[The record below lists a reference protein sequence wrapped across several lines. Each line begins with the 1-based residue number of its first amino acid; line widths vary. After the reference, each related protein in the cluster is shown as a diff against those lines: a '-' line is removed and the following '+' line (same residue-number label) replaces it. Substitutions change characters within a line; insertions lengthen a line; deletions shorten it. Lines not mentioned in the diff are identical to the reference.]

1 MNEERSA
8 LFYADRLFGVNLL
21 HAKIISLG
29 CHGTKPLKTVI
40 MQSVVF
46 KTGVVEQEGFAM
58 KDDRNADIVLQKPRI
73 SITDIVSEDNPEDS
87 HHYYSTPTFRGH
99 WALLSEFTQD
109 TATLAE
115 TYLETHDQI
124 YAARLEEDLYRFFG
138 NPGTA
143 IAPSLSASPKAGL
156 TDFASFVDIP
166 LLIARMRDEDDI
178 DSEVLYVM
186 TSWARKFVEYLER
199 TRIQLVKDEESDLAY
214 GKVLSAFSLIL

>member
-1 MNEERSA
+1 M
-8 LFYADRLFGVNLL
+8 
-21 HAKIISLG
+21 
-29 CHGTKPLKTVI
+29 
-40 MQSVVF
+40 VF

-58 KDDRNADIVLQKPRI
+58 KDDCNADIVLLKPRV
-73 SITDIVSEDNPEDS
+73 SITDIASKDNPEDS

-109 TATLAE
+109 AATLAE
-115 TYLETHDQI
+115 TYLKTHDQI

-138 NPGTA
+138 NPETA
-143 IAPSLSASPKAGL
+143 IAPSLAASPEDGL

-166 LLIARMRDEDDI
+166 LLIARMRDEEDI

-199 TRIQLVKDEESDLAY
+199 TRTQLVKDEESGRAY